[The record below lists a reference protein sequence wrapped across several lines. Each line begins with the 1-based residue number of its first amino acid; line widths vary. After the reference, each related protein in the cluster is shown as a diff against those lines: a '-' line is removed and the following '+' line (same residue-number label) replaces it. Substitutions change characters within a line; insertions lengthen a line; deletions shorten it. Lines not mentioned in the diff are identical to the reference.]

1 MTTPTETPSPPTER
15 RLFDIAGAVDY
26 LRSIGATAATRN
38 FVRAIIGRGEVA
50 HVRVGENFS
59 SPATPWITG
68 SCGEKR
74 SDERAGD
81 CA

>member
-50 HVRVGENFS
+50 HVRVGRKFFITRDALDN
-59 SPATPWITG
+59 WIVRR
-68 SCGEKR
+68 EKKR
-74 SDERAGD
+74 
-81 CA
+81 